1 MMRFTII
8 VIAFLLIIQSLE
20 EEHILVYAHEGG
32 EAGHKSLD
40 YQGDQDSST
49 LHPKE
54 LFDAPRK
61 VRFGR
66 TTRAEK
72 EQVTAMNNDSW
83 SFKISGASK
92 HLIVERKLGFH
103 KRREHKQTNILAD
116 HDTTKNTFCKKMMII
131 VNDLTSLPTLEPS
144 TSTNDMEKL
153 ARLLRD
159 DYPIY
164 SKPRRKPPV
173 NNRAPDKF

>member
-83 SFKISGASK
+83 SFKISG
-92 HLIVERKLGFH
+92 
-103 KRREHKQTNILAD
+103 EHKQTNILAD

-131 VNDLTSLPTLEPS
+131 VNDLTSLQTLEPS

>member
-20 EEHILVYAHEGG
+20 EEQILVYARKGR
-32 EAGHKSLD
+32 EACHKSLD

-54 LFDAPRK
+54 LYDAPRK

-66 TTRAEK
+66 ATRAEK

-83 SFKISGASK
+83 SFKISG
-92 HLIVERKLGFH
+92 
-103 KRREHKQTNILAD
+103 EHKQTNILAD

-159 DYPIY
+159 DYPIH

>member
-83 SFKISGASK
+83 SFKISG
-92 HLIVERKLGFH
+92 
-103 KRREHKQTNILAD
+103 EHKQTNILAD